1 MLYRR
6 VCRTDSKDQSSVSGG
21 EGAVTRASVSINLG
35 PRYCSWY
42 LYRHDEYL
50 YSIAV
55 TRHLARIPS
64 FSVSTSLKQHKQMC
78 TYNLLNGYIYLLCWQ
93 LSIWLCSFVQTTVN
107 AILSTIYLF
116 IYELLLVAGR
126 RVSWYLSR
134 DKVMPQRTRELVCST
149 NLSKPQTRAQSQYL
163 YW

>member
-78 TYNLLNGYIYLLCWQ
+78 TYTTYTVDTFIYFADNYIFDFVPLCKPQWTLYYLL
-93 LSIWLCSFVQTTVN
+93 
-107 AILSTIYLF
+107 YLF